1 MPLLGWFVNYVS
13 FVIAKVGVTV
23 SEEENTIAMCNTCS
37 ASVQR
42 RQVQIINLFP
52 NSKLSVTLSVLAIR
66 GGLKIAILCLL
77 NSFY

>member
-52 NSKLSVTLSVLAIR
+52 NSLSVTLSVLAIR